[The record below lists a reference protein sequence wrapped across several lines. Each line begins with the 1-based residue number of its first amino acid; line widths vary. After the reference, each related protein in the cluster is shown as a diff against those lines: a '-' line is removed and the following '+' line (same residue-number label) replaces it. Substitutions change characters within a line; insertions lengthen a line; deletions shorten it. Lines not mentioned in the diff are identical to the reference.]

1 MIHRDGKLQIWILEL
16 IRDRLESECEIDQ
29 MNVAIELLKKLQGTK
44 NEVS

>member
-1 MIHRDGKLQIWILEL
+1 MIH
-16 IRDRLESECEIDQ
+16 RDRLESECEIDQ